1 MRIGL
6 FTDTYPPFIN
16 GVSTSVEMLKNA
28 LEKKNH
34 EVYLVTVNDSS
45 IKYDYDE
52 ENHILK
58 IPSIPIGLYDY
69 RLSRIYS
76 LKMINLI
83 KSWNLD
89 VIHSHTELG
98 IGICARLVA
107 KQFNIPLIH
116 TYHTMYKDYTHY
128 VTHGHFD
135 KSSKKIVEYLTKFYC
150 DTTATELIV
159 PTNKTYRLFKEN
171 YKFEKNIH
179 IIPTGIEVD
188 RFFKENV
195 NKKEVDRLRK
205 NLNLSKRDTVII
217 FVGRLAQEKNIEFLL
232 NAEKKI
238 INNHSNIKLLIVGDG
253 PDKEKLEMFSRKLGI
268 EKNVIFTGKVAW
280 DDMPVY
286 YQLANFFATA
296 SKTETQGLTVI
307 EAMAAGI
314 TPVCIRDEAFLTAIT
329 DNLNG
334 FIFDNIDEYVEIILK
349 LEKNK
354 QERTKISGQARIQA
368 EHFSSAQFADNVLVV
383 YNKAIENRKK
393 YKFGI
398 FSKITKKL
406 KGEE

>member
-52 ENHILK
+52 ENRILK

-314 TPVCIRDEAFLTAIT
+314 TPVCISDEAFLTAIT

-354 QERTKISGQARIQA
+354 QERAKISGQARIQA

>member
-52 ENHILK
+52 ENRILK

-76 LKMINLI
+76 IKMINLI

-314 TPVCIRDEAFLTAIT
+314 TPVCIHDEAFLTAIT

-354 QERTKISGQARIQA
+354 QERAKISGQARIQA

>member
-179 IIPTGIEVD
+179 IIPTGIEVG

-354 QERTKISGQARIQA
+354 QERAKISGQARIQA

>member
-16 GVSTSVEMLKNA
+16 GVSTSVKMLKNA

-52 ENHILK
+52 ENRILK

-159 PTNKTYRLFKEN
+159 PTNKTYCLFKEN

-314 TPVCIRDEAFLTAIT
+314 TPVCIHDEAFLTAIT

-354 QERTKISGQARIQA
+354 QERAKISGQARIQA

>member
-179 IIPTGIEVD
+179 IIPTGIEVG

-314 TPVCIRDEAFLTAIT
+314 TPVCIHDEAFLTAIT

-334 FIFDNIDEYVEIILK
+334 FIFDNIDEYVKIILK

-354 QERTKISGQARIQA
+354 QERAKISGQARIQA

>member
-52 ENHILK
+52 ENRILK

-314 TPVCIRDEAFLTAIT
+314 TPICIRDEAFLTAIT

-354 QERTKISGQARIQA
+354 QERAKISGQARIQA

>member
-52 ENHILK
+52 ENRILK

-76 LKMINLI
+76 IKMINLI

-195 NKKEVDRLRK
+195 NKKKVDRLRK

-232 NAEKKI
+232 NAEKRI

-314 TPVCIRDEAFLTAIT
+314 TPVCIHDEAFLTAIT

-354 QERTKISGQARIQA
+354 QERAKISGQARIQA

>member
-52 ENHILK
+52 ENRILK

-253 PDKEKLEMFSRKLGI
+253 PDKEKLEMFSRKLEI

-314 TPVCIRDEAFLTAIT
+314 TPVCIHDEAFLTSIT

-354 QERTKISGQARIQA
+354 QERAKISGQARIQA

>member
-52 ENHILK
+52 ENRILK
-58 IPSIPIGLYDY
+58 ITSIPIGLYDY

-232 NAEKKI
+232 NAEKRI

-334 FIFDNIDEYVEIILK
+334 FIFDNIDEL
-349 LEKNK
+349 
-354 QERTKISGQARIQA
+354 
-368 EHFSSAQFADNVLVV
+368 
-383 YNKAIENRKK
+383 NRMLHK
-393 YKFGI
+393 YLI
-398 FSKITKKL
+398 NNQLITKERVSSKKKEIL
-406 KGEE
+406 YEQLDTLLLRINE

>member
-1 MRIGL
+1 
-6 FTDTYPPFIN
+6 
-16 GVSTSVEMLKNA
+16 
-28 LEKKNH
+28 
-34 EVYLVTVNDSS
+34 
-45 IKYDYDE
+45 
-52 ENHILK
+52 
-58 IPSIPIGLYDY
+58 
-69 RLSRIYS
+69 
-76 LKMINLI
+76 MINLI

-314 TPVCIRDEAFLTAIT
+314 TPVCIHDEAFLTAIT

-354 QERTKISGQARIQA
+354 QERAKISGQARIQA
-368 EHFSSAQFADNVLVV
+368 EHFSSTQFADNVLVV

>member
-52 ENHILK
+52 ENRILK

-76 LKMINLI
+76 IKMINLI

-238 INNHSNIKLLIVGDG
+238 INNHFNIKLLIVGDG

-314 TPVCIRDEAFLTAIT
+314 TPVCIHDEAFLTAIT

-354 QERTKISGQARIQA
+354 QERAKISGQARIQA

>member
-52 ENHILK
+52 ENRILK

-76 LKMINLI
+76 IKMINLI

-314 TPVCIRDEAFLTAIT
+314 TPVCIHDEAFLTAIT

-354 QERTKISGQARIQA
+354 QERAKISGQARIQA
-368 EHFSSAQFADNVLVV
+368 EHFSSTQFADNVLVV

>member
-52 ENHILK
+52 ENRILK

-76 LKMINLI
+76 IKMINLI

-159 PTNKTYRLFKEN
+159 PTNKTYCLFKEN

-314 TPVCIRDEAFLTAIT
+314 TPVCIHDEAFLTAIT

-354 QERTKISGQARIQA
+354 QERAKISGQARIQA

>member
-52 ENHILK
+52 ENRILK

-232 NAEKKI
+232 NAEKRI

-314 TPVCIRDEAFLTAIT
+314 TPVCIHDEAFLTAIT

-354 QERTKISGQARIQA
+354 QERAKISGQARIQA

>member
-179 IIPTGIEVD
+179 IIPTGIEVG

-205 NLNLSKRDTVII
+205 NLNLSKRDIVII

-354 QERTKISGQARIQA
+354 QERAKISGQARIQA

>member
-52 ENHILK
+52 ENRILK

-76 LKMINLI
+76 IKMINLI

-314 TPVCIRDEAFLTAIT
+314 TPVCIHDEAFLTAIT
-329 DNLNG
+329 YNLNG

-354 QERTKISGQARIQA
+354 QERAKISGQARIQA

>member
-1 MRIGL
+1 MKW
-6 FTDTYPPFIN
+6 T
-16 GVSTSVEMLKNA
+16 
-28 LEKKNH
+28 
-34 EVYLVTVNDSS
+34 
-45 IKYDYDE
+45 
-52 ENHILK
+52 
-58 IPSIPIGLYDY
+58 
-69 RLSRIYS
+69 
-76 LKMINLI
+76 
-83 KSWNLD
+83 
-89 VIHSHTELG
+89 
-98 IGICARLVA
+98 
-107 KQFNIPLIH
+107 
-116 TYHTMYKDYTHY
+116 
-128 VTHGHFD
+128 
-135 KSSKKIVEYLTKFYC
+135 
-150 DTTATELIV
+150 
-159 PTNKTYRLFKEN
+159 
-171 YKFEKNIH
+171 
-179 IIPTGIEVD
+179 
-188 RFFKENV
+188 
-195 NKKEVDRLRK
+195 
-205 NLNLSKRDTVII
+205 
-217 FVGRLAQEKNIEFLL
+217 
-232 NAEKKI
+232 
-238 INNHSNIKLLIVGDG
+238 
-253 PDKEKLEMFSRKLGI
+253 I

-314 TPVCIRDEAFLTAIT
+314 TPVCIHDEAFLTAIT

-354 QERTKISGQARIQA
+354 QERAKISGQARIQA

>member
-52 ENHILK
+52 ENRILK

-280 DDMPVY
+280 NDMPVY

-314 TPVCIRDEAFLTAIT
+314 TPVCIHDEAFLTSIT

-354 QERTKISGQARIQA
+354 QERAKISGQARIQA

>member
-52 ENHILK
+52 ENRILK

-354 QERTKISGQARIQA
+354 QERAKISGQARIQA

>member
-52 ENHILK
+52 ENRILK

-232 NAEKKI
+232 NAEKRI

-286 YQLANFFATA
+286 YQLANFFSTA

-334 FIFDNIDEYVEIILK
+334 FIFDNIDEYV
-349 LEKNK
+349 
-354 QERTKISGQARIQA
+354 
-368 EHFSSAQFADNVLVV
+368 
-383 YNKAIENRKK
+383 
-393 YKFGI
+393 
-398 FSKITKKL
+398 
-406 KGEE
+406 

>member
-314 TPVCIRDEAFLTAIT
+314 TPVCIHDEAFLTAIT

-354 QERTKISGQARIQA
+354 QERAKISGQARIQA